1 MAVSRTK
8 AQPESALIARVAA
21 VLAEAGVGR
30 ASRVCVALSG
40 GVDST
45 VVLHVLAGL
54 RSAAGFSL
62 CAAHVH
68 HGISPHAEQWLEHC
82 TQACARLNVP
92 LSAMRVSVSRDHPDG
107 LEAAAREARHA
118 ALASV
123 QADWLVFGHHQDDQA
138 ETVLFRLLRGAGVRG
153 AGAMA
158 PVASHR
164 LRPLLGT
171 RRGEILAYARSAGL
185 AWVEDE
191 SNADVRHVRNRLR
204 HQVLPSLETV
214 FPAAG
219 AMLARSADNFREADV
234 LLADLAELDAVACGG
249 GSGRWRVEAVQALS
263 DSRLRNLIR
272 WRIHALGLDAPPR
285 AHLIEAVRQLR
296 ASATAS
302 LYLPLGGAVC
312 CMHQGSL
319 WVECSLGAVP
329 SAMNWRPDTEG
340 EVGWADGRVVCRV
353 ARGEG
358 LSLTLLETAKSAV
371 LGTRGEGLRMRIAPG
386 RPRRSFKN
394 LCQEAG
400 TPAWLREYL
409 PVLYVDGAPVWIGG
423 IGMSSEAVCAPGER
437 GVQLEW
443 LRNGYGA

>member
-1 MAVSRTK
+1 MAVSRTR

-68 HGISPHAEQWLEHC
+68 HGISPHAEQWREHC
-82 TQACARLNVP
+82 AQACASLNVP
-92 LSAMRVSVSRDHPDG
+92 FSALRVIVPRDHPDG

-123 QADWLVFGHHQDDQA
+123 EADWLVFGHHRDDQA

-158 PVASHR
+158 PVASRR

-171 RRGEILAYARSAGL
+171 RRDEILAYAQSASL

-191 SNADVRHVRNRLR
+191 SNADVCHVRNRLR
-204 HQVLPSLETV
+204 HEVLPCLEAV

-219 AMLARSADNFREADV
+219 AMLTRSAENFREADA
-234 LLADLAELDAVACGG
+234 LLADLAELDAVACGEI
-249 GSGRWRVEAVQALS
+249 GRWRVEAVKALS

-272 WRIHALGLDAPPR
+272 WRIHALGFDAPPR
-285 AHLIEAVRQLR
+285 ARLIEAVRQLR
-296 ASATAS
+296 ESAAVS
-302 LYLPLGGAVC
+302 LYLPLGGAAC

-319 WVECSLGAVP
+319 WVERSLDAVP
-329 SAMNWRPDTEG
+329 SATNWRPGAEG
-340 EVGWADGRVVCRV
+340 EVEWAGGRVVNRV
-353 ARGEG
+353 ATGEG
-358 LSLTLLETAKSAV
+358 LSLRLLQAAESVKLSA
-371 LGTRGEGLRMRIAPG
+371 RGEGLRMRIAPG

-400 TPAWLREYL
+400 IPAWLREYL
-409 PVLYVDGAPVWIGG
+409 PVLYVDGAPVWIGR
-423 IGMSSEAVCAPGER
+423 IGLNPEAVCAPGEP

-443 LRNGYGA
+443 VRDSDGA